1 MLFLYIALIITGF
14 LLLLY
19 SAGGLALAVVFY
31 FQGKT
36 DNDQVVEFEVKEKNL
51 DIKLLDI
58 PCKELYINSRFGYKL
73 FARLYQSDTSTDKYI
88 IGIHGKSSSSIG
100 QLKYLKIFSEAGYNV
115 LLPDQRNSGQS
126 GKSFFSL
133 GFYEKYD
140 IISWI
145 TAIKRLNKNAEII
158 LFGES
163 MGGAAAILAAEADH
177 RVKGVISYCSFS
189 SVTDIIKRHLGNP
202 YPPIIG
208 FFIPAFIIVSLL
220 CFGIKVWQLNIASKI
235 RRVKAP
241 ALIIHS
247 RQDKLIDISH
257 ARKLI
262 DNCDKAEYIIFD
274 KGEHAKAYC
283 EQPLHFTQA
292 VRRFLSKIK

>member
-19 SAGGLALAVVFY
+19 LAGGLALAVVFY

-133 GFYEKYD
+133 G
-140 IISWI
+140 
-145 TAIKRLNKNAEII
+145 LNKNAEII